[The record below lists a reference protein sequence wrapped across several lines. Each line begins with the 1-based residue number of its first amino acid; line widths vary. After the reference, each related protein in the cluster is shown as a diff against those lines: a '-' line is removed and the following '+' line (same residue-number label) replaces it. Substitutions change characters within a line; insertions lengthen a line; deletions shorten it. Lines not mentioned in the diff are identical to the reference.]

1 MKHITSALARAF
13 NVAPPNDEA
22 HGTPHAAGP
31 KDQQTQTHSASND
44 AGRKTLATLTAQLA
58 IRGYALHQLADGSL
72 MVSRWNL
79 SRPLAGLSA
88 DQAFLTQVGGSHA

>member
-13 NVAPPNDEA
+13 NVAPTNDETRITA
-22 HGTPHAAGP
+22 TTVPGP
-31 KDQQTQTHSASND
+31 KDQQTQPYSASND
-44 AGRKTLATLTAQLA
+44 AERKALATLTAQLA

-79 SRPLAGLSA
+79 SRSMADLSA
-88 DQAFLTQVGGSHA
+88 ARAFLRQVGGAT